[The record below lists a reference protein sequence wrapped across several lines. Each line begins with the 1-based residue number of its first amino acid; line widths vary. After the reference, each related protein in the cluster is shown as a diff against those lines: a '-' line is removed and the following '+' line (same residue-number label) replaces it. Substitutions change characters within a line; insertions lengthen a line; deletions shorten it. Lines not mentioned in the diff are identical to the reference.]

1 MAAAALLALVVLGCQ
16 LAALRLR
23 RADWPVRDPRTGV
36 LLWQALGL
44 AWGIAAIGT
53 LLALGLA
60 PYGHGVVTGGLMLLS
75 DVLAGVR
82 PMHLTPLHMA
92 AVGAGL
98 GLGLLLVWVLVAS
111 LVAVVRARR
120 RHRALLELVG
130 RGDPAVPGALVLD
143 HPAAAAYCLPGMR
156 SQVVVSAGVLELL
169 DDAELQAVLAHERAH
184 LRARHDLVLIPFT
197 ALRRAFPNTRF
208 AREANASV
216 GLLIEMCAD
225 DHALRDRAAQVLAM
239 ALLRFGAAGPASA
252 PSGALALGDDEV
264 VTRVNRLLDPGTGLP
279 PHRRAAVLAGSL
291 ALVLTPFA
299 LMLLPH

>member
-1 MAAAALLALVVLGCQ
+1 MVAAALLAIVVLGCQ

-23 RADWPVRDPRTGV
+23 RALWPARDPGTGV

-44 AWGIAAIGT
+44 AWGMAAIGT
-53 LLALGLA
+53 LLAVGLA
-60 PYGHGVVTGGLMLLS
+60 PYRHGVFVGGLMLAS

-82 PMHLTPLHMA
+82 PLHLTPLHMA

-98 GLGLLLVWVLVAS
+98 GLGVLLVWVLIAS
-111 LVAVVRARR
+111 LVVVVRARR

-143 HPAAAAYCLPGMR
+143 HPAAAAYCLPGVR
-156 SQVVVSAGVLELL
+156 SRVVVSAGVLDLL

-208 AREANASV
+208 ATEAYSAV

-225 DHALRDRAAQVLAM
+225 DHARRDRTARVLAT
-239 ALLRFGAAGPASA
+239 ALLRFGAAGPAGA
-252 PSGALALGDDEV
+252 PSGALALTGDEV
-264 VTRVNRLLDPGTGLP
+264 VTRVNRLLEPGARLP
-279 PHRRAAVLAGSL
+279 LHQRAATLAATL
-291 ALVLTPFA
+291 ALVLTPIA